1 LKDRPPPQP
10 QNNSPSKSSEKGSE
24 KKIDQ
29 ELTSENS
36 GFVAIPLVSWSDD
49 DDDAKLLADIDGE
62 INEEEDDYDD
72 YDDGYESSQL
82 NIHQMQSKDRGSYA
96 LLVQGAVMD
105 GDWTGA
111 VEELKQMT
119 EVGFYPNS
127 RNLNAWSEGME
138 RGCRPSGGN
147 NCQNNVGVYYGGR
160 RRRRSWKK
168 KRDGIWLEN
177 LRRQ

>member
-1 LKDRPPPQP
+1 MKDRSPSPPQ
-10 QNNSPSKSSEKGSE
+10 NYLPSKSDDKKSE

-49 DDDAKLLADIDGE
+49 DDDAKLLADIDGAKSD
-62 INEEEDDYDD
+62 EEDN

-147 NCQNNVGVYYGGR
+147 NGQNGGGSYFGGR
-160 RRRRSWKK
+160 QRRRSWKK